1 MEKNK
6 KIINNISSKN
16 KSIKKEKI
24 NNKKIKFNKKIINKI
39 KNKINNKEKN
49 NKKINS
55 GIFSE
60 KDFIS
65 PTYIN
70 LKNPK
75 YLEIDEYFY
84 SGIIIVNYYREYNEL
99 ILKSLIET
107 NINMNI
113 SMFYEKQDTSKTIK
127 ELTYNIGNVGVEL
140 KQSSENRQDIDIA
153 AFTYNDAKYIR
164 KEIQLNNEEIYF
176 FYIYLNI
183 FSKDKKELEYNLDK
197 IEGIL
202 QSKGLQ
208 TRFSNFR

>member
-84 SGIIIVNYYREYNEL
+84 SGIIIVNYYREYNE
-99 ILKSLIET
+99 
-107 NINMNI
+107 
-113 SMFYEKQDTSKTIK
+113 
-127 ELTYNIGNVGVEL
+127 
-140 KQSSENRQDIDIA
+140 
-153 AFTYNDAKYIR
+153 
-164 KEIQLNNEEIYF
+164 
-176 FYIYLNI
+176 
-183 FSKDKKELEYNLDK
+183 
-197 IEGIL
+197 
-202 QSKGLQ
+202 
-208 TRFSNFR
+208 

>member
-1 MEKNK
+1 MKKNK
-6 KIINNISSKN
+6 KLNNNILSKN
-16 KSIKKEKI
+16 KLIKKEKI
-24 NNKKIKFNKKIINKI
+24 SNKI
-39 KNKINNKEKN
+39 KNNKIIKKINNKIINNKEKN

-55 GIFSE
+55 GFFSE

-113 SMFYEKQDTSKTIK
+113 SLFY
-127 ELTYNIGNVGVEL
+127 
-140 KQSSENRQDIDIA
+140 
-153 AFTYNDAKYIR
+153 
-164 KEIQLNNEEIYF
+164 
-176 FYIYLNI
+176 
-183 FSKDKKELEYNLDK
+183 
-197 IEGIL
+197 
-202 QSKGLQ
+202 
-208 TRFSNFR
+208 